1 MHKDVYAAMR
11 TGGLLSVLCL
21 LMAPAVLAKPPTD
34 ACQLAGVAA
43 KDAQVHVPFQTVDG
57 RIYVRAKVNG
67 GGPYRFAVDTGAS
80 GMGRVDAS
88 LVALLDLEKHGE
100 STTSDGVSTA
110 AVETTRVQSLALGE
124 LVHRDLELI
133 TRDYNKRNSAEA
145 AFHGILGREFFGD
158 GLLVIDYPR
167 RILSFTLRHAMSPSD
182 RNALPYERAFRIP
195 VTVAGHALVAQLDTG
210 ANVNLVLPQAVYEG
224 ISDVPLQEAVRSQL
238 TNGQLETWRATLH
251 GPVRVGQASLEDVE
265 IRVSAKFPEPL
276 VGAEALQQSVVL
288 IDQRSRT
295 VAVCR

>member
-1 MHKDVYAAMR
+1 MYRDVYMR
-11 TGGLLSVLCL
+11 TWTGWLVASLSLLT
-21 LMAPAVLAKPPTD
+21 APGVLAEAPSD
-34 ACQLAGVAA
+34 ACQLAGVA
-43 KDAQVHVPFQTVDG
+43 KTDAMVHQPFQIVEG
-57 RIYVRAKVNG
+57 RIYVQATVNG
-67 GGPYRFAVDTGAS
+67 RGPYRFAVDTGAS

-124 LVHRDLELI
+124 VVHRDLELI
-133 TRDYNKRNSAEA
+133 TRDYNRRNSPEA

-167 RILSFTLRHAMSPSD
+167 SILSFTQRHAMSPSD
-182 RNALPYERAFRIP
+182 QNALPYERAFRIP
-195 VTVAGHALVAQLDTG
+195 VSIGGHALVAQLDTG

-224 ISDVPLQEAVRSQL
+224 ISDVPLQEALRSQL

-288 IDQRSRT
+288 IDQRSKT
-295 VAVCR
+295 VAICR